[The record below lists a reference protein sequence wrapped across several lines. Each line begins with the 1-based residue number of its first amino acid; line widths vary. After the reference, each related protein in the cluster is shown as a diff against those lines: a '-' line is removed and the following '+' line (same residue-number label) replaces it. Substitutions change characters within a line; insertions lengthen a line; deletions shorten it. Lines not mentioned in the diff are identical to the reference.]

1 MAPNQAFMAELVI
14 LIRHEFRLCMEQN
27 SLMREKWA
35 EVRMLDFNLWVA
47 GMGATA
53 GKKAS
58 LDARLQALPDMLST
72 LKHLLSSLKSTL
84 MDCRRLYGNELEES
98 MEIVDLV
105 IENLAML
112 ATVIRRTGKR
122 SRLRRA
128 DLTFD
133 PQRQTRL
140 RRHFE
145 CIVLLRPTENAL
157 FRPVS
162 STTIAEDWM
171 SVVPNFAEGSGHLT
185 PLQTRLINA
194 NLRRRYWFL
203 CAQRHSD
210 KLARP
215 QTSAGPQASTPRV
228 GTPTISPVEG
238 SVSRPSDTPS
248 SKLASSKGSKHPDKE
263 STLPGL
269 STVASTV
276 EITNPSAED
285 EVTIPGVPQ
294 TRITAITAAA
304 QYPSLMKSCDDE
316 LKGRKILKCPC
327 CCQPQP
333 ETMAKNTNA
342 WKKHLVEDIH
352 PYTCIADN
360 CPTPH
365 ILYSTRRDWENHVE
379 TDHSPNRWVCPICI
393 HTGPIFSGL
402 EALAEHVQDQHGD
415 VFPMDDIHTLLHL
428 GATKSYG
435 LTCCP
440 LCNSS
445 GSLDAPELIDHVL
458 QHTHDFALRALPWPK
473 HRDHARS
480 LPGTYDSK
488 IPNADLVRSWLDDV
502 IEETTDSIAAQLDLR
517 SWDRATQD
525 PNEECSGFDY
535 FEKNDYFADCSSSA
549 SLAAL
554 SEQSGMHSCTAAV
567 SGLEE
572 AVHRDGLS
580 SAASVIAVIQLT
592 GNLVKLCGIYIQEV
606 NEARDEIL
614 TLQGAI
620 LGLQGTLQDLQK
632 LLQSNDGE
640 ALPTSSRLVS
650 NITDCVFDL
659 RALQARL
666 DLGNRKK
673 LTREMGLRALTWPL
687 KRTEGEG
694 VAQNL
699 ERYQSSFLLSLQ
711 VDQSSMDLK
720 KLEGAIE
727 AGFESFSD
735 RDEVQCLQGTRT
747 EILHQIMEWAMSPSQ
762 KSIFWLK
769 GIAGTGK
776 STISRTVAKSLEDT
790 NHLGASFFFKRGEGD
805 RGNAKKFF
813 PTLIWQ
819 LMLRISELRSSVQKA
834 LYHDPNIMSKT
845 LREQFE
851 KLLLQ
856 PLLNLDQLGR
866 QPQTAVI
873 VIDALDECEHDHDV
887 RNIIRLLPLLQK
899 AKAVRLRIFLTSR
912 PELPI
917 SLGFKEIAD
926 YEYQDLALHEI
937 SEEVI
942 EHDIHLF
949 LLDRFAKIQHDR
961 NISKD
966 WPGDNIIRELVTMSA
981 PLFISAATICRYIE
995 NSEWDPKLRLAEFLT
1010 DQAKYISRM
1019 DKTYLPILTRLLDDQ
1034 ESDESEQQQQQLLQE
1049 FQNTVGVIV
1058 LLAVPLSINA
1068 LSQFL
1073 GIGADKI
1080 SNLLDLFRSV
1090 LSIPGDRNQPVRIL
1104 HLSFQDFLVQS
1115 KTKFLVDKPKKHK
1128 DIAKFCL
1135 KTMRSHL
1142 QKDICNLASPRTH
1155 RADID
1160 PQHIRQYLPP
1170 DLQYSCRYW
1179 IHHLEKSQALS
1190 SEIED
1195 VRLFLQKHFLHWVE
1209 AMSLLGLTSEVV
1221 KIINLVQTAI
1231 LGDIEHELAD
1241 FLHDAYRFVLKNRQI
1256 VDVAPLQLYC
1266 SCLVF
1271 APKHSIIRR
1280 LFCGELPSWISG
1292 LPNTEKDW
1300 SAELQTLEGHAGSVR
1315 SAAFSPDGQLVA
1327 SGSTD
1332 KAIWLWDTIG
1342 TLQQTL
1348 EGHSGLVQSV
1358 AFSPDGR
1365 LIASGSTDETVR
1377 LWDTATGSLQQTLEG
1392 HSSSVN
1398 SVAFSPAGRLLA
1410 SGSADRTVRLWD
1422 TVTGVLQQTFEGH
1435 SQEVHSVTFSPNG
1448 RLIAS
1453 GSADETVQ
1461 LWDTATGGLQQTLEA
1476 QSSSVNSVAFSP
1488 AGRLLVSGSA
1498 DRTVRLWD
1506 TATGVLQQTF
1516 EGHSQEVESVA
1527 FSPDGQLLASSSTDR
1542 TVRVWDTATGAL
1554 QQTLEGHSHEVHS
1567 VTFSPNGQL
1576 LASSSTD
1583 RTVRLWNTATGV
1595 LQQTLKAKGHLHEV
1609 NSVAFSPDGQLLAS
1623 SSADRTLRLW
1633 DTATGSITQILGKVV
1648 VQLRQ

>member
-1 MAPNQAFMAELVI
+1 
-14 LIRHEFRLCMEQN
+14 
-27 SLMREKWA
+27 
-35 EVRMLDFNLWVA
+35 
-47 GMGATA
+47 
-53 GKKAS
+53 
-58 LDARLQALPDMLST
+58 
-72 LKHLLSSLKSTL
+72 
-84 MDCRRLYGNELEES
+84 
-98 MEIVDLV
+98 
-105 IENLAML
+105 
-112 ATVIRRTGKR
+112 
-122 SRLRRA
+122 
-128 DLTFD
+128 
-133 PQRQTRL
+133 
-140 RRHFE
+140 
-145 CIVLLRPTENAL
+145 
-157 FRPVS
+157 
-162 STTIAEDWM
+162 
-171 SVVPNFAEGSGHLT
+171 
-185 PLQTRLINA
+185 
-194 NLRRRYWFL
+194 
-203 CAQRHSD
+203 
-210 KLARP
+210 
-215 QTSAGPQASTPRV
+215 
-228 GTPTISPVEG
+228 
-238 SVSRPSDTPS
+238 
-248 SKLASSKGSKHPDKE
+248 
-263 STLPGL
+263 
-269 STVASTV
+269 
-276 EITNPSAED
+276 
-285 EVTIPGVPQ
+285 
-294 TRITAITAAA
+294 
-304 QYPSLMKSCDDE
+304 
-316 LKGRKILKCPC
+316 
-327 CCQPQP
+327 
-333 ETMAKNTNA
+333 
-342 WKKHLVEDIH
+342 
-352 PYTCIADN
+352 
-360 CPTPH
+360 
-365 ILYSTRRDWENHVE
+365 
-379 TDHSPNRWVCPICI
+379 
-393 HTGPIFSGL
+393 
-402 EALAEHVQDQHGD
+402 
-415 VFPMDDIHTLLHL
+415 MDDIHTLLHL

-711 VDQSSMDLK
+711 VDQ
-720 KLEGAIE
+720 
-727 AGFESFSD
+727 
-735 RDEVQCLQGTRT
+735 
-747 EILHQIMEWAMSPSQ
+747 
-762 KSIFWLK
+762 
-769 GIAGTGK
+769 
-776 STISRTVAKSLEDT
+776 
-790 NHLGASFFFKRGEGD
+790 
-805 RGNAKKFF
+805 
-813 PTLIWQ
+813 
-819 LMLRISELRSSVQKA
+819 
-834 LYHDPNIMSKT
+834 
-845 LREQFE
+845 REQFE

-1049 FQNTVGVIV
+1049 FQNT
-1058 LLAVPLSINA
+1058 
-1068 LSQFL
+1068 
-1073 GIGADKI
+1073 
-1080 SNLLDLFRSV
+1080 
-1090 LSIPGDRNQPVRIL
+1090 
-1104 HLSFQDFLVQS
+1104 
-1115 KTKFLVDKPKKHK
+1115 
-1128 DIAKFCL
+1128 
-1135 KTMRSHL
+1135 
-1142 QKDICNLASPRTH
+1142 
-1155 RADID
+1155 
-1160 PQHIRQYLPP
+1160 
-1170 DLQYSCRYW
+1170 
-1179 IHHLEKSQALS
+1179 
-1190 SEIED
+1190 
-1195 VRLFLQKHFLHWVE
+1195 
-1209 AMSLLGLTSEVV
+1209 
-1221 KIINLVQTAI
+1221 
-1231 LGDIEHELAD
+1231 GDIEHELAD

-1633 DTATGSITQILGKVV
+1633 DTATGSITQILGEGCGSIASIAFSTDGRSVITNLGPFDIRSDIQSGHEIPLDIPLNSIDISVSDGQWIKIHGKEALWLPPGYRPTCIATYSNTIALGHASGRVSFISFSSSSDT
-1648 VQLRQ
+1648 LM